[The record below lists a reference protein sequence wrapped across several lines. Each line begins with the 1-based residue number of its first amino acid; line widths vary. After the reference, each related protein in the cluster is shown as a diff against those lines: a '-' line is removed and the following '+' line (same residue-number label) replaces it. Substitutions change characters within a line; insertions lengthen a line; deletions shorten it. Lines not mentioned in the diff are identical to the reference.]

1 MIGDK
6 IRAFRKL
13 NNLNQVEFAA
23 SLGISQGN
31 LSEIEKGKSKPSAD
45 TLLALRKTYGLDINF
60 LLGEDASKDSKLV
73 DGWNLSPT
81 EVRLISQF
89 RLLSSSKQKEI
100 IGFLDFK
107 LTHI

>member
-6 IRAFRKL
+6 IRALRKL

-45 TLLALRKTYGLDINF
+45 TLQALRRAY
-60 LLGEDASKDSKLV
+60 
-73 DGWNLSPT
+73 
-81 EVRLISQF
+81 
-89 RLLSSSKQKEI
+89 
-100 IGFLDFK
+100 
-107 LTHI
+107 